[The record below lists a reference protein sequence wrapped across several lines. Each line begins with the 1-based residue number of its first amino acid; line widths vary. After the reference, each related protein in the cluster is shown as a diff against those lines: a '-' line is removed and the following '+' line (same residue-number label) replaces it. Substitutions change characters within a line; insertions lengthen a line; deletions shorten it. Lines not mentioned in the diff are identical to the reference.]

1 MKYIAKMMLALLA
14 SVTLVIPAYAW
25 DFNVSGSSEAT
36 WNQTTS
42 KTDKDATAVTSQN
55 FSSAAG
61 AINITSSHTSGDSTA
76 SFSYKFEVDDD
87 WDEVVTLSGSTKAG
101 EWTAS
106 SSIDFD
112 RGASTARGLQ
122 GAEDRPTISL
132 TNGVTTIQ
140 MGTVAPVSN
149 QATTGGG
156 TAGGNV
162 AFGRD
167 DSGIGAYI
175 DEWSGLG
182 VSQKVSDTI
191 SVDVG
196 LQMENDNASILGEY
210 GNEIGAAVQTTAF
223 AVGVTANVG
232 PTVGFS
238 YGSGS
243 SKAQNSDADK
253 KESSMNTMGLS
264 VKMDLGGPSI
274 AFTYGTYSGEKKPAT
289 GDAAKDTDTG
299 LALSFSMPM
308 GSDSVVAS
316 YTSVTQKTETGSTTN
331 RDSSASGIEVGY
343 NTSIGPVG
351 LSIGY
356 GTQTIAADTA
366 SVTGNA
372 FDDDGTDEL
381 DGHSTQDLEVKMS
394 FSF

>member
-1 MKYIAKMMLALLA
+1 MMLALLA

-42 KTDKDATAVTSQN
+42 KADKDDTAETTQN
-55 FSSAAG
+55 FGSSAG
-61 AINITSSHTSGDSTA
+61 AINITSSHTSGDSSA

-122 GAEDRPTISL
+122 GAEDRPKIAL

-182 VSQKVSDTI
+182 ISHKVSDTI
-191 SVDVG
+191 SVDFG

-210 GNEIGAAVQTTAF
+210 TSSVDAGTVQTTAF
-223 AVGVTANVG
+223 AIGVTANVG

-243 SKAQNSDADK
+243 AKAADSEDTK
-253 KESSMNTMGLS
+253 RETSMNTMGLS
-264 VKMDLGGPSI
+264 AKMDLGGPSI
-274 AFTYGTYSGEKKPAT
+274 AFTYGTYSGEDKPAS
-289 GDAAKDTDTG
+289 GDATKDTDTG

-308 GSDSVVAS
+308 GSDSIVAA

-372 FDDDGTDEL
+372 FNDDGTDEA

-394 FSF
+394 YSF

>member
-14 SVTLVIPAYAW
+14 TVTMVAQAYAW
-25 DFNVSGSSEAT
+25 DFSVSGSSEAT

-42 KTDKDATAVTSQN
+42 KARDNGTAVTTQN
-55 FSSAAG
+55 FGQAAG
-61 AINITSSHTSGDSTA
+61 AITITSSHTSGDSTA

-87 WDEVVTLSGSTKAG
+87 WDEVVTLAGSSKVG

-122 GAEDRPTISL
+122 GAEDSPKIAV

-140 MGTVAPVSN
+140 MGLIAPVSN
-149 QATTGGG
+149 QSTTGGS

-167 DSGIGAYI
+167 DSAIGAYI
-175 DEWSGLG
+175 DEYSGLG
-182 VSQKVSDTI
+182 ISHKVSDTI

-196 LQMENDNASILGEY
+196 LQMESDNASILGEF
-210 GNEIGAAVQTTAF
+210 GNTIPAAVQTTAF
-223 AVGVTANVG
+223 ALGLSANVG
-232 PTVGFS
+232 PTLGFS
-238 YGSGS
+238 YGSGN
-243 SKAQNSDADK
+243 SKAQDSDASDVK
-253 KESSMNTMGLS
+253 ASMNTMGLS
-264 VKMDLGGPSI
+264 LSMDLGGPSI
-274 AFTYGTYSGEKKPAT
+274 AFTYGTFSGETTPAT
-289 GDAAKDTDTG
+289 GDATKTTDTG
-299 LALSFSMPM
+299 MALSFSMPM
-308 GSDSVVAS
+308 GSDAVVAS

-331 RDSSASGIEVGY
+331 TDASGNGLEVGY

-356 GTQTIAADTA
+356 GTQTFKANDGSFSNAASNDKA
-366 SVTGNA
+366 
-372 FDDDGTDEL
+372 DGA
-381 DGHSTQDLEVKMS
+381 STQDLEVKMS
-394 FSF
+394 YSF